1 MCHYNLFIN
10 FPTIKTD
17 VGRFYF
23 YWSLHFIFQL
33 NLVLSYFCVWAPWF
47 QGLAEGTVCSFA
59 ELPSVHLLQRK
70 AQLIWWNCSRHG
82 LPIWLVIVI
91 MFSICSSHIRA
102 GETTARWKTSES
114 EEDMK
119 NAAFHCTVWTFFFF
133 SCAIVFSLD
142 FAMKV
147 IFAFIGWFFLL
158 INFFL
163 LSCLVNN
170 IQHTPY
176 NCQFMYLNI
185 FRKLLVIISQKVAST
200 IFFSCLLVLCACS
213 VTQLYLSLCTRG
225 L

>member
-1 MCHYNLFIN
+1 MKIRSLIYFKYSIIWMCHYNLFIN

-17 VGRFYF
+17 VGCFYF

-119 NAAFHCTVWTFFFF
+119 NAAFHCTVWTFFFSVLSF
-133 SCAIVFSLD
+133 LAWTLLWRSSL
-142 FAMKV
+142 
-147 IFAFIGWFFLL
+147 
-158 INFFL
+158 
-163 LSCLVNN
+163 
-170 IQHTPY
+170 
-176 NCQFMYLNI
+176 
-185 FRKLLVIISQKVAST
+185 ISLGGS
-200 IFFSCLLVLCACS
+200 FC
-213 VTQLYLSLCTRG
+213 
-225 L
+225 